1 MTTTQIM
8 ILAVLVVAIFG
19 IGWTPQL
26 ADNARRGFQIGL
38 GILAAILLAYFLLG
52 HRGVVVRGSLDKEA
66 PAIRLANA
74 QNTLPIIS

>member
-8 ILAVLVVAIFG
+8 IIALLVAGIFG
-19 IGWTPQL
+19 LGWTPQL

-38 GILAAILLAYFLLG
+38 GLLAAALLAYFLLG
-52 HRGVVVRGSLDKEA
+52 HRVVVRGSLLKA
-66 PAIRLANA
+66 PAMRLAAA